1 MTAETTDHITAT
13 AATRTTRS
21 LAVIVVAA
29 AVPGLLRVRMTAA
42 AAHTRPQIQMTTA
55 KCNLETL
62 YRFHHHKGGWD
73 MPIIVDDAIVV
84 KYATSAASP
93 EAGAVSVPSQIAEV
107 DAVPAPEE
115 FAQVVAPPLQVDV
128 LAAGDDDLVV
138 ATLEGGN

>member
-1 MTAETTDHITAT
+1 
-13 AATRTTRS
+13 
-21 LAVIVVAA
+21 
-29 AVPGLLRVRMTAA
+29 
-42 AAHTRPQIQMTTA
+42 MTTS
-55 KCNLETL
+55 KCNLKTL

-84 KYATSAASP
+84 KDATSAASP

-115 FAQVVAPPLQVDV
+115 FAQVVAPSLQVDV
-128 LAAGDDDLVV
+128 LAAGDDELVV